1 MSNDSPRFDAR
12 FWGPVLVC
20 SLLAGALGCFA
31 VAARA
36 QTAAADTTDIIT
48 VTMREGVMTERLR
61 TGVVTER
68 VRPETVIV
76 AAAGR

>member
-1 MSNDSPRFDAR
+1 MSNDSQRFAAR
-12 FWGPVLVC
+12 FWGPILVC

-36 QTAAADTTDIIT
+36 QTAAENRTDIIT

-61 TGVVTER
+61 TGVMTGR
-68 VRPETVIV
+68 VRPETVLV
-76 AAAGR
+76 AAGRR

>member
-1 MSNDSPRFDAR
+1 MSNDSPRFAAR
-12 FWGPVLVC
+12 FWGPFFVC

-36 QTAAADTTDIIT
+36 QTAAADRTDIIT

-61 TGVVTER
+61 TGVMTGR
-68 VRPETVIV
+68 VRSETV
-76 AAAGR
+76 AAAER